1 MRFYKVYYFSLVI
14 LFFSCSTDKKEN
26 NTNTIA
32 KTSNEKGLQSG
43 DLIFQTSQSSQCKA
57 VQLATHSKYSHC
69 GIIYKKNEQL
79 FVYEAVQPV
88 KLTSFNEWIKRG
100 KDEKY
105 AVKRLKDSE
114 NKLSPEVLKKME
126 NAGKQYEGKDYDL
139 FFEWSDDR
147 IYCSELIWKIYKE
160 GAGIEIGKLEKL
172 KDFDLTSEPVKQKL
186 NERYGN
192 NVPLDET
199 VVSPA
204 SIFNSAVLYTV
215 FEN

>member
-1 MRFYKVYYFSLVI
+1 LPLIPNTAIVGS
-14 LFFSCSTDKKEN
+14 ST
-26 NTNTIA
+26 
-32 KTSNEKGLQSG
+32 
-43 DLIFQTSQSSQCKA
+43 
-57 VQLATHSKYSHC
+57 
-69 GIIYKKNEQL
+69 KKNEQL